1 MVRPRGVAEPAAT
14 GRLPSGQGPA
24 DLTPFQA
31 PRTSGGCA
39 VCTGEGE
46 PVILLRRPAVLVPS
60 ALLLLTAACGGQ
72 GDRPTAAATSTTVA
86 ATTTTKPAATAAE
99 LAWVEG
105 LTALRERL
113 EERTRPQAGVALTQ
127 AKMREFIAASRS
139 CTPSLGQ
146 AGDAIAPASAG
157 PPHRPSGLPAVW
169 AVG

>member
-1 MVRPRGVAEPAAT
+1 M
-14 GRLPSGQGPA
+14 
-24 DLTPFQA
+24 
-31 PRTSGGCA
+31 
-39 VCTGEGE
+39 
-46 PVILLRRPAVLVPS
+46 ILLRRPAVLVPS

-139 CTPSLGQ
+139 CTPSLAKLGTPSPRLQQ
-146 AGDAIAPASAG
+146 AHAPPKRAAG
-157 PPHRPSGLPAVW
+157 CMGGRLSLGSTPGTGWPSVTW
-169 AVG
+169 TRSKSI

>member
-1 MVRPRGVAEPAAT
+1 MRCPLMVRPRGVAEPAAT

-31 PRTSGGCA
+31 PRTSGRRCA

-86 ATTTTKPAATAAE
+86 ATTTTRPAATAAE

-105 LTALRERL
+105 LTAC
-113 EERTRPQAGVALTQ
+113 
-127 AKMREFIAASRS
+127 ASGWKS
-139 CTPSLGQ
+139 
-146 AGDAIAPASAG
+146 APG
-157 PPHRPSGLPAVW
+157 PRQG
-169 AVG
+169 